1 MKTDFLTNRP
11 REVYTSTIIFTATR
25 EELITLA
32 GCLLRCP
39 IDESDLG
46 STKDHVI
53 DALLSEIYSALNK
66 IDTLNDIGN
75 GTTKTHPS
83 QD

>member
-1 MKTDFLTNRP
+1 MIADHLTNRP
-11 REVYTSTIIFTATR
+11 RKVYTSTITFTATN

-32 GCLLRCP
+32 GCLLHCP
-39 IDESDLG
+39 FNESALG
-46 STKDHVI
+46 STRDHVI
-53 DALLSEIYSALNK
+53 NVLLTEIKYA
-66 IDTLNDIGN
+66 IETVETLNEIGN

>member
-1 MKTDFLTNRP
+1 MITDSLTHRP
-11 REVYTSTIIFTATR
+11 REVYTSTIILTATR
-25 EELITLA
+25 EELFTLA
-32 GCLLRCP
+32 ECLLRCP

-53 DALLSEIYSALNK
+53 DVLLSEIYCALME
-66 IDTLNDIGN
+66 IDTLNEIGN